1 MFDIF
6 SVIVD
11 KLLREKVKLAA
22 SKTEILLLRLSRNTR
37 DKRQSS
43 AVRRCIWTNALIIRS
58 LKLL

>member
-1 MFDIF
+1 MFDIS

-43 AVRRCIWTNALIIRS
+43 AVRRCI
-58 LKLL
+58 

>member
-1 MFDIF
+1 MFDIS

-37 DKRQSS
+37 DKRQSC
-43 AVRRCIWTNALIIRS
+43 AVRRYI
-58 LKLL
+58 